1 MEMAERERVGFI
13 GMGAMGARMAGNV
26 LAAGYPLTVYNRD
39 KEKTRDIAGRGAGV
53 ADSPRDVATRSDT
66 VILMLSDPDAVRAV
80 ALGEQGVL
88 AGAREGLTLIDMS
101 TVGPSD
107 ALTVV
112 EAAQGRGV
120 GVINAPVLGT
130 LGPAAKG
137 ELLILAGGDEGL
149 VERERPLL
157 ETMGKAVQYLG
168 RNESACAAKLAAN
181 LLLAGSMQ
189 LFGEA
194 VAVMTRW
201 GLPRE
206 QAVEMLGDT
215 IVVSPALKGK
225 RAAMFDPGAAVDFAL
240 RLARKDLWLTVAAA
254 YERGASAPL
263 AAAALETYSMAMNTH
278 GDEDSARIAAYIDDV
293 SG

>member
-1 MEMAERERVGFI
+1 MAEQERVGFI
-13 GMGAMGARMAGNV
+13 GLGAMGARMAGNV

-53 ADSPRDVATRSDT
+53 ADSPRDVAARSDT
-66 VILMLSDPDAVRAV
+66 VILMLSDPAAVRAV
-80 ALGEQGVL
+80 VMGEQGVFT
-88 AGAREGLTLIDMS
+88 GAREGLTLIDMS

-107 ALTVV
+107 ALAMV

-120 GVINAPVLGT
+120 RVINAPVLGT

-137 ELLILAGGDEGL
+137 ELLVLAGGDERL

-168 RNESACAAKLAAN
+168 RNESASAAKLAAN

-206 QAVEMLGDT
+206 QAVEMLGET
-215 IVVSPALKGK
+215 TVVSPALKGK
-225 RAAMFDPGAAVDFAL
+225 RAAMFDPDAAVDFGL
-240 RLARKDLWLTVAAA
+240 RLARKDLWLIVAAA

-263 AAAALETYSMAMNTH
+263 AAAALETYSMAVNTH